1 MWFLK
6 DNEVDPREAKASDVA
21 EYIYKVTCLFLV
33 AAAYAAG
40 VCSNARADTDT
51 STMNSQGYELTL
63 ASRSVAQQIDPGIAS
78 PQAVKFLQFEVA
90 DVNNPGKVPLAFTVH
105 YRPVRGEQ
113 SLLGIFSL
121 FPPDNPGRFIIATQG
136 KLETGGTIVV
146 ALTPLEESEDPKGIR
161 VRLKRI
167 SFLRE

>member
-1 MWFLK
+1 MWFVK
-6 DNEVDPREAKASDVA
+6 DNEVDPREAKAFDVA

-40 VCSNARADTDT
+40 VCSNARANTAT
-51 STMNSQGYELTL
+51 RTMDSQGYELTL
-63 ASRSVAQQIDPGIAS
+63 ASRSVAQQIDPVIAS

-136 KLETGGTIVV
+136 KLEMGGTIVV